1 MGNSN
6 QRLNYNS
13 SPTHTHKNQESCLIF
28 STSMPH
34 IVPVSLQNSQT
45 HPSFSISNTTTLLQV
60 ASILI
65 KKKKKECS
73 QQPHNSPSFYSN
85 PLLLHSL
92 PAQQPEGS
100 ITDVNQTSLSLL
112 CHITMPYHG
121 IWNKA
126 HTPYKACKPY
136 PTRSHLPCHTHLSPT
151 SAAHRLQQIG
161 LPPIPV

>member
-13 SPTHTHKNQESCLIF
+13 SPTQ
-28 STSMPH
+28 
-34 IVPVSLQNSQT
+34 
-45 HPSFSISNTTTLLQV
+45 
-60 ASILI
+60 
-65 KKKKKECS
+65 KKKLGVMLNFFYYYATYCTCKSPKLSNPSIILDLQHHHSSPSCINSHIECS
-73 QQPHNSPSFYSN
+73 QQPHNFPSFYSN

-92 PAQQPEGS
+92 LVQQPEGS